1 MRLSLILCRRVILAV
16 VLSVA
21 SGAVNADD
29 DHERAQ
35 ILARS
40 GDIKSLEDIL
50 KKLRK
55 NEYASILEVELEY
68 EDGIYIY
75 EMELLD
81 KKGGVREIMFNAETG
96 ERIERNKNKNRK
108 KSREKKRGD

>member
-1 MRLSLILCRRVILAV
+1 MRLSLILCQRVILTM
-16 VLSVA
+16 VLLASSGVA
-21 SGAVNADD
+21 YADDD

-50 KKLRK
+50 KKLQK
-55 NEYASILEVELEY
+55 DEYARILEVELEY
-68 EDGIYIY
+68 EDGLYIY

-81 KKGGVREIMFNAETG
+81 KKGVVKEIKFDAKTG
-96 ERIERNKNKNRK
+96 ERIEGRK
-108 KSREKKRGD
+108 DSKKKKRED